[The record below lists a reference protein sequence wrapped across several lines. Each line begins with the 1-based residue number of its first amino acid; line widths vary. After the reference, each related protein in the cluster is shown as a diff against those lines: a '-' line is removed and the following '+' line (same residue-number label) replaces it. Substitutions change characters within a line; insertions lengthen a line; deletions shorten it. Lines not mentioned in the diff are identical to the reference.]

1 MVARAYLGMQ
11 ATHLV
16 ILVAALVMG
25 CSGKLDDDDWDTAYL
40 GPSGGESEGG
50 VSGCEIGDFCFSAE
64 GSSYAGEEEAMCAGG
79 TDLPSGCEVDSAV
92 AQCRFNEGTE
102 WQTTL
107 YYYDA
112 DADLEALETACG
124 EEGGVW
130 SML

>member
-1 MVARAYLGMQ
+1 MNRMQ
-11 ATHLV
+11 IVGGLLL
-16 ILVAALVMG
+16 LVAVG
-25 CSGKLDDDDWDTAYL
+25 CKGKDDD
-40 GPSGGESEGG
+40 SGGASGGASGG
-50 VSGCEIGDFCFSAE
+50 VPGCEIGDFCFSLE